1 MNKETFKISG
11 MNCAAC
17 ATRIERTLNRED
29 GIESANVNLV
39 MEKGTV
45 SYDPAQISQDE
56 IFERIAKIGFQAH
69 PIETQEQTRQRK
81 ARELKQQKYKFI
93 ASLILSLPLLYT
105 MFGHF
110 SFLSFVPVPELFM
123 NPWFQLILATPVQF
137 GLGWQ
142 FYVGA
147 YQSLS
152 NKSANMDVLVAMGT
166 SAAYF
171 YSIYLMY
178 AHAGDM
184 GHVPLYFETSA
195 VLITLILLGK
205 YFEKHAKGHASDAIE
220 KLAALQV
227 RDAEVERDGAIQ
239 RVAIEDV
246 QVGDIVRVRSGEQI
260 PLDGTIIEGWST
272 VDESMLTG
280 ESIPVDKVKGDNV
293 IGSTLNQQN
302 FIKVQVT
309 HTGDD
314 LVLNQ
319 IIQVVEA
326 AQGDKPQIQR
336 LADKVSNVF
345 VPVVVALAFLAFL
358 VWYFFITPFE
368 LSQALEIFIAVIVI
382 ACPCALGLATPT
394 SIMVGSGRAAEA
406 GILFKTAEALEQT
419 HHIDTIVFDKTG
431 TLTVGDPKV
440 IAEHRLTDNNVVG
453 SYIKSLEQQS
463 EHPLSKAVVH
473 YFEHEQVRAVDDY
486 ATHTGNG
493 ISGVIEGHQVVVGA
507 ISFVEQYATVDETAR
522 QKVIDLQQSG
532 ATVIAMTVDD
542 HLELVLGIRDEPKAE
557 AQQVLAKLNPNY
569 ELIMLSGDS
578 ETTARAIGR
587 ELGLTN
593 VIAGVKPEEKAQVI
607 DDLQQQGRQVMM
619 VGDGLND
626 APALMKSNIGVAMG
640 SGSDIALESADIAL
654 VKGDLQHV
662 AEGLKLSHLTIRNIK
677 QNLFFAFCYNMIG
690 IPFAAMGFLA
700 PWLAGTAM
708 AFSSVSVVLNAL
720 RLKHISK

>member
-1 MNKETFKISG
+1 MTKETFKISG
-11 MNCAAC
+11 MHCAAC
-17 ATRIERTLNRED
+17 ATRIERTLNREV

-45 SYDPAQISQDE
+45 SYDPSQISSAQI
-56 IFERIAKIGFQAH
+56 FEKIEKIGFQAH
-69 PIETQEQTRQRK
+69 AIETQQQTRERK
-81 ARELKQQKYKFI
+81 QRELKQQKYKFL
-93 ASLILSLPLLYT
+93 AALILSLPLLYT

-123 NPWFQLILATPVQF
+123 NRWFQLTLATPVQF
-137 GLGWQ
+137 ILGWQ

-171 YSIYLMY
+171 YSIYLMFT
-178 AHAGDM
+178 HEI
-184 GHVPLYFETSA
+184 GHHVSLYFETSA

-205 YFEKHAKGHASDAIE
+205 YLEKRAKGHASDAIE
-220 KLAALQV
+220 KLASLQV
-227 RDAEVERDGAIQ
+227 RNAEVERDGQIQ
-239 RVAIEDV
+239 YMSIDDV
-246 QVGDIVRVRSGEQI
+246 KVGDIVRVRSGEQI
-260 PLDGTIIEGWST
+260 PLDGVLVEGWST

-280 ESIPVDKVKGDNV
+280 ESIPVDKTVGDTV

-302 FIKVQVT
+302 FIKVRVT

-336 LADKVSNVF
+336 LADQVSNVF
-345 VPVVVALAFLAFL
+345 VPVVVSIALLAFV
-358 VWYFFITPFE
+358 VWYFLIAPFE

-419 HHIDTIVFDKTG
+419 HRMDTLVFDKTG
-431 TLTVGDPKV
+431 TLTVGKPQV
-440 IAEHRLTDNNVVG
+440 MTEYRLISNEAIG
-453 SYIKSLEQQS
+453 SYMRSLEQQS
-463 EHPLSKAVVH
+463 EHPLSKAIVK
-473 YFEHEQVRAVDDY
+473 YFEQETVLPVEDY
-486 ATHTGNG
+486 ETHTGNG
-493 ISGVIEGHQVVVGA
+493 ISGTVNGQHVVIGA
-507 ISFVEQYATVDETAR
+507 VDYIEQHALLDQSTR
-522 QKVIDLQQSG
+522 QKVTELQQTG
-532 ATVIAMTVDD
+532 ATVIAMTIDAEVAM
-542 HLELVLGIRDEPKAE
+542 VLGIRDEPKEE
-557 AQQVLAKLNPNY
+557 ARHVLAQLQSNY

-587 ELGLTN
+587 ELGISN
-593 VIAGVKPEEKAQVI
+593 VIAGVKPDEKAQVI
-607 DDLQQQGRQVMM
+607 ADLQQQGKKVMM
-619 VGDGLND
+619 IGDGLND
-626 APALMKSNIGVAMG
+626 APALVKSDIGVAMG
-640 SGSDIALESADIAL
+640 SGSDFALESADIAL
-654 VKGDLQHV
+654 IKGNLQHI
-662 AEGLKLSHLTIRNIK
+662 AESLKLSHLTIRNIK

-720 RLKHISK
+720 RLKHIAK